1 MPPPPP
7 PPPPPSFKAAV
18 PASGPAPPV
27 VANKGPAGAL
37 LVELIVYNGSPFKD
51 HWAYFVRSSFH
62 PSIGVIIHATGDVRN
77 GFRFEVKRNYDFAVT
92 STVPTSRIPLQWI
105 DGEFLNEKAMLNN
118 GVYKAD
124 NAPVCPF
131 EESVHKVKAPEKS
144 LNAASQSGV
153 PQKRVV
159 QRNCQTWIVESA
171 DQLVA
176 DRILSPEVAAY
187 LHAIKQ

>member
-1 MPPPPP
+1 MPPPP

-18 PASGPAPPV
+18 PASSPAPPV

-37 LVELIVYNGSPFKD
+37 LIELVVYNGSPFKD
-51 HWAYFVRSSFH
+51 HWAYFVRSSSH

-105 DGEFLNEKAMLNN
+105 GGEFLNEKAMLNN

-131 EESVHKVKAPEKS
+131 EESVHKVKAPEKVTECC
-144 LNAASQSGV
+144 QS
-153 PQKRVV
+153 
-159 QRNCQTWIVESA
+159 E
-171 DQLVA
+171 
-176 DRILSPEVAAY
+176 Y
-187 LHAIKQ
+187 L

>member
-7 PPPPPSFKAAV
+7 PPLPPSFNAAV

-51 HWAYFVRSSFH
+51 HWAYFVQSSFH

-92 STVPTSRIPLQWI
+92 STIPTSRIPLQWI
-105 DGEFLNEKAMLNN
+105 DGKFLNERAMLNT

-124 NAPVCPF
+124 NVPVCPF
-131 EESVHKVKAPEKS
+131 EKSVHKVKAPEKS
-144 LNAASQSGV
+144 LNAARQSV
-153 PQKRVV
+153 
-159 QRNCQTWIVESA
+159 
-171 DQLVA
+171 
-176 DRILSPEVAAY
+176 SPPS
-187 LHAIKQ
+187 ITINIP